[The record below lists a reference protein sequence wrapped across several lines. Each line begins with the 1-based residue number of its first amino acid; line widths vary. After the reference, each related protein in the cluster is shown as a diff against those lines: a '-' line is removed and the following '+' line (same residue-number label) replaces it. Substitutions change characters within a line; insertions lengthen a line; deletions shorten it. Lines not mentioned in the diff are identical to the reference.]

1 MWLCDKNTPKQSSAM
16 SSIIVF
22 HASSRRQ
29 GNTATI
35 ANYLSSQ
42 LSATALD
49 LSAHELAPFSY
60 EDNYPATDDFM
71 AIIEQTIAADHW
83 VLVTPIYWY
92 TMSAQMKTFLD
103 RFSDLLRYHQELLPV
118 LTGKHLW
125 IVAVGSDPEAVPH
138 FLEPFRLSADY
149 LAMYYGGDLHTWL
162 GRTPIMKPEVQILLD
177 RFIESILAKIT
188 A

>member
-1 MWLCDKNTPKQSSAM
+1 M

-22 HASSRRQ
+22 YASSRAD

-35 ANYLSSQ
+35 ANYLCDK
-42 LSATALD
+42 LSATAID
-49 LSAHELAPFSY
+49 LSAHEIAPFSY
-60 EDNYPATDDFM
+60 EDNYPATDDFI
-71 AIIEQTIAADHW
+71 ATIEQTIGAGHW

-103 RFSDLLRYHQELLPV
+103 RFSDLLRYHQELLPA

-125 IVAVGSDPEAVPH
+125 TIAVGSDPEAIPH
-138 FLEPFRLSADY
+138 FFTPFRLSAEY

-162 GRTPIMKPEVQILLD
+162 GRTPTMKPEVQILLD
-177 RFIESILAKIT
+177 QFAERILEKVVK
-188 A
+188 